1 MSSWS
6 SNGNQ
11 CLLAKTEKPV
21 TKIRS
26 HPHLFVLKSPPINTF
41 RDAIFISSLRV
52 LTELTSLLPSPGW
65 MIDADSRPK
74 FRELILEFSKMA
86 RDPQRYLVIQV
97 QFAPPLLPRRT
108 LLVRSHIPVIP
119 WRCSFLPPR
128 LHQKPSGI
136 RASTGQGGLS
146 QAHHGAPNCPPLC
159 EAAHL
164 APPHL
169 HGPFSQSFI
178 SVSGEPGLWCG
189 ANLASD
195 SWLST
200 LDWQNQAHGTVLK
213 IQWNNQCRMHCKAP
227 EAVPGMCVFW
237 EEGPHTPRQALPQ
250 HQLVSCNSAQ
260 SDTVHLGQHQRPY
273 SSTSDASPK
282 SRCFWPTS

>member
-1 MSSWS
+1 MRSSWS
-6 SNGNQ
+6 LNSNQ

-21 TKIRS
+21 TKIRF

-41 RDAIFISSLRV
+41 RDAIFISSFRV

-97 QFAPPLLPRRT
+97 QSTPHLLPRRV
-108 LLVRSHIPVIP
+108 LLVRSHIPEIP
-119 WRCSFLPPR
+119 RGRSFLSPR
-128 LHQKPSGI
+128 PHQKPSGI
-136 RASTGQGGLS
+136 RASTGQGELS
-146 QAHHGAPNCPPLC
+146 QAHHGAPKCPPLC
-159 EAAHL
+159 EPCTL

-195 SWLST
+195 S
-200 LDWQNQAHGTVLK
+200 
-213 IQWNNQCRMHCKAP
+213 
-227 EAVPGMCVFW
+227 
-237 EEGPHTPRQALPQ
+237 
-250 HQLVSCNSAQ
+250 
-260 SDTVHLGQHQRPY
+260 
-273 SSTSDASPK
+273 
-282 SRCFWPTS
+282 

>member
-1 MSSWS
+1 MEEDSAEIH
-6 SNGNQ
+6 N
-11 CLLAKTEKPV
+11 LAKSTSADFFFFLGSLTYLDLESSRRLGKLA
-21 TKIRS
+21 TD
-26 HPHLFVLKSPPINTF
+26 HLQFDSENCY
-41 RDAIFISSLRV
+41 
-52 LTELTSLLPSPGW
+52 TSDP
-65 MIDADSRPK
+65 DN
-74 FRELILEFSKMA
+74 ILEFSKMA

-97 QFAPPLLPRRT
+97 QSAPPLLPRRT

-195 SWLST
+195 S
-200 LDWQNQAHGTVLK
+200 
-213 IQWNNQCRMHCKAP
+213 
-227 EAVPGMCVFW
+227 
-237 EEGPHTPRQALPQ
+237 
-250 HQLVSCNSAQ
+250 
-260 SDTVHLGQHQRPY
+260 
-273 SSTSDASPK
+273 
-282 SRCFWPTS
+282 

>member
-1 MSSWS
+1 MTLGRGGAGNQSMSLPFWLKHVRSSWS
-6 SNGNQ
+6 LNGNQ

-21 TKIRS
+21 KKIRF
-26 HPHLFVLKSPPINTF
+26 HPHLFVLKSPPINTS
-41 RDAIFISSLRV
+41 RDAIFISSFRV

-97 QFAPPLLPRRT
+97 QSIPHLLPGRV
-108 LLVRSHIPVIP
+108 LLVRSHIPEIP
-119 WRCSFLPPR
+119 RRRSFLSPR
-128 LHQKPSGI
+128 PHQKPSGI
-136 RASTGQGGLS
+136 RASTGGLS
-146 QAHHGAPNCPPLC
+146 QAHHGAPKCPPLC
-159 EAAHL
+159 EPCTL

-169 HGPFSQSFI
+169 HGPFSQNFI

-200 LDWQNQAHGTVLK
+200 LG
-213 IQWNNQCRMHCKAP
+213 
-227 EAVPGMCVFW
+227 
-237 EEGPHTPRQALPQ
+237 
-250 HQLVSCNSAQ
+250 
-260 SDTVHLGQHQRPY
+260 
-273 SSTSDASPK
+273 
-282 SRCFWPTS
+282 